1 MYLFMDDSV
10 FRETLS
16 YTEEAG
22 SMSMSMSMPA
32 KYFVTASTVP
42 GTRSSSPSSLT
53 TRTPNATV
61 IVLAPTAPSNSNTNT
76 QAQAQKKVNAMTNNI
91 KSPGGINSDNDN
103 EMQSK
108 ASTFGGGGL
117 SGGAIG
123 GIAVAMVAVVA
134 VAAAAVI
141 KKRTSPSS

>member
-1 MYLFMDDSV
+1 MYDSV

-16 YTEEAG
+16 YTEKAG

-61 IVLAPTAPSNSNTNT
+61 IVLAPTAPSSTNT

-91 KSPGGINSDNDN
+91 KSPGDINSDNDN
-103 EMQSK
+103 EMDQSK
-108 ASTFGGGGL
+108 ASTFGGGL

>member
-1 MYLFMDDSV
+1 MDDSV

-61 IVLAPTAPSNSNTNT
+61 IVLAPTAPSSTST
-76 QAQAQKKVNAMTNNI
+76 QAQAQKKVSAVTNNI
-91 KSPGGINSDNDN
+91 KSPGDINSDNN
-103 EMQSK
+103 EMDQSK
-108 ASTFGGGGL
+108 ASTFGGGL

-123 GIAVAMVAVVA
+123 GIAVAMVVVVA